1 MEPIRIRFKELKNDK
16 TYLKKILNDGMLKA
30 KEKSDPIIN
39 EVKSIVGL
47 G

>member
-1 MEPIRIRFKELKNDK
+1 MEPIRFRFKELKNDK
-16 TYLKKILNDGMLKA
+16 IYLKKILYDGMLKA